1 MTFDDLIPNKFYTT
15 QSKTTHQ
22 DCFFHLK
29 SINGRSLNVHSY
41 WYGAGGLIK
50 NNNLQIDKH
59 MIKELE
65 LRELTYEEME
75 TYYHGHIT
83 IKDSINT
90 LLNKIDE
97 IK

>member
-15 QSKTTHQ
+15 QSKSHQ

-29 SINGRSLNVHSY
+29 SINSRSLHVHSY
-41 WYGAGGLIK
+41 WYGIGELRK
-50 NNNLQIDKH
+50 NPDLEIDKH
-59 MIKELE
+59 MIKESE

-75 TYYHGHIT
+75 RYYHDHIT

-90 LLNKIDE
+90 LLTKIDE